1 MVCTFILDPPLFP
14 LAKVIRSGCVTSAL
28 RLRSLGVVLSTT
40 DISYNNTSA
49 AMWSTIETNTAILCA
64 CIGTLKSFIMRYFPR
79 IFQQKSSD
87 LTNMIIAM
95 PEKQQSFTDTTI
107 IHAHHHPSMSETVTS
122 TYTATRKKS
131 SLATSPIFG
140 RKPFED
146 EECMYHA
153 FMMDMVTVEGPME
166 EVESPV

>member
-1 MVCTFILDPPLFP
+1 
-14 LAKVIRSGCVTSAL
+14 
-28 RLRSLGVVLSTT
+28 
-40 DISYNNTSA
+40 
-49 AMWSTIETNTAILCA
+49 
-64 CIGTLKSFIMRYFPR
+64 
-79 IFQQKSSD
+79 
-87 LTNMIIAM
+87 
-95 PEKQQSFTDTTI
+95 
-107 IHAHHHPSMSETVTS
+107 MSETVTS